1 MDGKEIFNEI
11 LKSQQLKDLLGVSA
25 DSSIDE
31 TFDGNPKSK
40 EVAVI
45 RHIIEGQMRHTSDDN
60 IFKNITKLYDLN
72 S

>member
-11 LKSQQLKDLLGVSA
+11 LKSPKLKEMLGVA
-25 DSSIDE
+25 KDSEINESFED
-31 TFDGNPKSK
+31 NPKSK

-60 IFKNITKLYDLN
+60 IFKNITKLFDLN
-72 S
+72 N